1 MAIIKGIDVHG
12 ERGDVDWA
20 RVLADG
26 HRFAFVK
33 ATEGLDFRDPLF
45 SRGRWEAMRDAGV
58 IRGAY
63 HYARPQPGRSGR
75 DEAEFFLS
83 VVESVGGRRSGDLP
97 LVLDIEWPRCRL
109 GAREIRTWCGDFC
122 TTVRRAT
129 GREAITYTGNFWRD
143 RVGGLGPPRNGA
155 VLWLPVYGPNDGRT
169 RVDPTPFIPRGAFR
183 LRLHQWTDRGRVAG
197 VQHQPVD
204 MNVWLSTLAQLRAFC
219 SDERARRRPGARP
232 RPRPA
237 GVPAAIAGG
246 AGPAAL
252 VRPAARP
259 VGGPMSVEDVQ
270 RALKSI
276 GWPVAVDGDLGRQT
290 REALSDFQRGYALTT
305 LRVSG
310 RPGPRTNRAL
320 RECVANGGRCSEHF
334 AFKEFMSKGN
344 GWIKVDRELVR
355 GLETYRRAV
364 GGPVTIVSAYRDP
377 AHNRRV
383 GGATNSQHLYGNGA
397 DIPVALSRE
406 RVRAL
411 RVFSGIGYQAS
422 SGLVRHVDVRHRG
435 PNTTGGTLANPT
447 EWPYPG

>member
-1 MAIIKGIDVHG
+1 VGIVKGIDVHG

-20 RVLADG
+20 RVRGDG
-26 HRFAFVK
+26 YRFAFAK
-33 ATEGLDFRDPLF
+33 ASEGLDFRDPLF
-45 SRGRWEAMRDAGV
+45 SRGRWESMREAGV

-63 HYARPQPGRSGR
+63 HYARPQPGRTGR

-97 LVLDIEWPRCRL
+97 LVLDVEWPRCRL
-109 GAREIRTWCGDFC
+109 EARAIRAWCGDFC
-122 TTVRRAT
+122 ATVRRAT
-129 GREAITYTGNFWRD
+129 GRDAITYTGNFWRD

-155 VLWLPVYGPNDGRT
+155 ALWLPVYGPNDGTT
-169 RVDPTPFIPRGAFR
+169 RVDPTPFVPRGAFR

-204 MNVWLSTLAQLRAFC
+204 MNVWLGTLAELRAWC
-219 SDERARRRPGARP
+219 RDDRPRRRPRAARP
-232 RPRPA
+232 RP
-237 GVPAAIAGG
+237 VAIAGG
-246 AGPAAL
+246 AGPVAPTRPL
-252 VRPAARP
+252 VRPAVRAIAE
-259 VGGPMSVEDVQ
+259 GPMTVEDVQ
-270 RALKSI
+270 RALRRI
-276 GWPVAVDGDLGRQT
+276 GWPIAVDGDFGRDT

-320 RECVANGGRCSEHF
+320 RECVANGGRTSEHF
-334 AFKEFMSKGN
+334 AFDEFKSKGN

-355 GLETYRRAV
+355 GLEAYRRAV
-364 GGPVTIVSAYRDP
+364 GGPVEIVSAYRDP

-383 GGATNSQHLYGNGA
+383 GGASQSQHLFGNGA

-411 RVFSGIGYQAS
+411 RVFSGIGYQAG

-435 PNTTGGTLANPT
+435 PNTTGGTVANPT
-447 EWPYPG
+447 EWQYP